1 MVNVNVIGTIGML
14 ASAQSAKPLLKHSHG
29 PVADAVARDKVAN
42 VLLASKGRGA
52 AGGPAHTAQ
61 DLARSIAREL
71 LSPLLDTAC
80 CRLASLLRH
89 AFDIAAD
96 SQQLLQGDALTLP
109 INEHACWSFLLPC
122 CQALASVCS
131 DQRHVQFE

>member
-1 MVNVNVIGTIGML
+1 ML
-14 ASAQSAKPLLKHSHG
+14 LAPLECLHMLS
-29 PVADAVARDKVAN
+29 PPSYFYSILMA
-42 VLLASKGRGA
+42 LLLMLASKGRGA

-89 AFDIAAD
+89 AFEIAAD
-96 SQQLLQGDALTLP
+96 SQQLLQGDAFDIT
-109 INEHACWSFLLPC
+109 
-122 CQALASVCS
+122 Q
-131 DQRHVQFE
+131 

>member
-1 MVNVNVIGTIGML
+1 MVNVNVVGTIGML
-14 ASAQSAKPLLKHSHG
+14 ALAQSAKLLFKHSHG

-109 INEHACWSFLLPC
+109 SNKHAFWSFLLSC
-122 CQALASVCS
+122 CQAFASACF
-131 DQRHVQFE
+131 DERHVQCE

>member
-1 MVNVNVIGTIGML
+1 MHVIGTIGML
-14 ASAQSAKPLLKHSHG
+14 ASAQSTRLLLQYCHG

-71 LSPLLDTAC
+71 LRPLLDTAC

-96 SQQLLQGDALTLP
+96 SQQLLQGEALTLP
-109 INEHACWSFLLPC
+109 NKKHAFWSFAAKLLSSC
-122 CQALASVCS
+122 FCM
-131 DQRHVQFE
+131 F

>member
-1 MVNVNVIGTIGML
+1 M
-14 ASAQSAKPLLKHSHG
+14 QQLLFLLPHNQVQLLSHNSNYVQATAID
-29 PVADAVARDKVAN
+29 PVHAVARDKVAN

-71 LSPLLDTAC
+71 LGPLLETAC
-80 CRLASLLRH
+80 SRLASLLRH

-96 SQQLLQGDALTLP
+96 SQQLLQGVFSHSLLCS
-109 INEHACWSFLLPC
+109 HAGIH
-122 CQALASVCS
+122 AN
-131 DQRHVQFE
+131 VQL

>member
-1 MVNVNVIGTIGML
+1 MLIGGT
-14 ASAQSAKPLLKHSHG
+14 
-29 PVADAVARDKVAN
+29 VARDKVAN

-71 LSPLLDTAC
+71 LGPLLETAC
-80 CRLASLLRH
+80 YRLASLLRH

-96 SQQLLQGDALTLP
+96 SQALLQGNPINSGYKLSVYLLRFPEAHLFCRLHCFKLHSTLP
-109 INEHACWSFLLPC
+109 RLNCMSWL
-122 CQALASVCS
+122 
-131 DQRHVQFE
+131 